1 MKLIKKY
8 CGFVIV
14 GASVL
19 LASSAIASVISFPNT
34 PAAQLAAQRL
44 KAFNAGDA
52 ALLKAFKDAHDPNLS
67 VENELGLKKM
77 IGELEVLRITPNGP
91 HRVSI
96 ILREKDGDRVGTM
109 NLEVHENKP
118 EQVKSFGLT
127 PMPVTPEDLMPQR
140 LSAQEAWQKL
150 QRKADKLVAE
160 GSFSGVFAV
169 ARHGKIL
176 QQQSWGYADQSRQL
190 KNTNQT
196 RFRVGSMYKM
206 LTAVAILQLVEQG
219 RIAID
224 APIARYLPN
233 YPNKSLANQVT
244 IQHLLTHTGGT
255 GDIFTDEYAKQRS
268 SIREHADYVRL
279 FGERG
284 TAFAPG
290 SQEAYSNY
298 GYVLL
303 GAIIETVTGKPYDR
317 HIQQAILQPA
327 GMTDTGTEPE
337 EKMKQKVVIAYT
349 NAETGLIDA
358 HETLPWRG
366 TAAGGGYSTARD
378 LVRFADALLK
388 GRLLSAAWLTKASQ
402 AQVPSQLYGY
412 GFQLGGSKNAR
423 FFGHEGG
430 AEGMNGALRIYPA
443 SGDIVVALSNYDP
456 PAADGLVQYYAN
468 RMPLHVQA
476 KPTQATMPNNQ
487 KGNSP

>member
-8 CGFVIV
+8 CGFVV
-14 GASVL
+14 AGASVW

-52 ALLKAFKDAHDPNLS
+52 ALLKAFKDAHDSNLS

-118 EQVKSFGLT
+118 DQVKSFGLT

-140 LSAQEAWQKL
+140 LAAQEAWQKL

-176 QQQSWGYADQSRQL
+176 QQQSWGYADQARQL

-206 LTAVAILQLVEQG
+206 LTAVAILQLVEQR

-224 APIARYLPN
+224 APIARYLPS

-255 GDIFTDEYAKQRS
+255 GDIFTDEYAKQRT
-268 SIREHADYVRL
+268 SIREHADYLRL
-279 FGERG
+279 FGER
-284 TAFAPG
+284 
-290 SQEAYSNY
+290 
-298 GYVLL
+298 
-303 GAIIETVTGKPYDR
+303 
-317 HIQQAILQPA
+317 
-327 GMTDTGTEPE
+327 
-337 EKMKQKVVIAYT
+337 
-349 NAETGLIDA
+349 
-358 HETLPWRG
+358 
-366 TAAGGGYSTARD
+366 STASII
-378 LVRFADALLK
+378 A
-388 GRLLSAAWLTKASQ
+388 
-402 AQVPSQLYGY
+402 PS
-412 GFQLGGSKNAR
+412 NT
-423 FFGHEGG
+423 
-430 AEGMNGALRIYPA
+430 YP
-443 SGDIVVALSNYDP
+443 
-456 PAADGLVQYYAN
+456 
-468 RMPLHVQA
+468 
-476 KPTQATMPNNQ
+476 
-487 KGNSP
+487 